1 MSLGENI
8 KQARNAKNMTQ
19 AQLAEALR
27 VSPQAV
33 SKWETSETYPDGSI
47 LVPLANLLGVSLD
60 TLFDNKMETCA
71 ALPDVAERIGA
82 LIKATPYPD
91 RMDLARELCWQI
103 ERGLFRFGCSGKYT
117 PGDLEKYRGLSS
129 FICNDHGFT
138 AMSNGKAPFFAL
150 FPDDG
155 RGWREV
161 IGDGEEMRKIFSCLS
176 DPDTMRAVLY
186 LYGKTE
192 DFVFDASFLARE
204 CGIDDEKIDAVL
216 DDLTGLHQIADH
228 YTIDI
233 DGAPRTLF
241 SFSPSHLIIAL
252 LIIAHELNHK
262 DGFCFT
268 TFTRS
273 IPFLNS
279 GDAGAES

>member
-19 AQLAEALR
+19 AQLAEALS

-33 SKWETSETYPDGSI
+33 SKWETSETYPDGSM

-60 TLFDNKMETCA
+60 TLFDNKMEPRT

-82 LIKATPYPD
+82 LINSTPSPD
-91 RMDLARELCWQI
+91 CMDLARELCWQI
-103 ERGLFRFGCSGKYT
+103 ERSLFRFGKPGKYH
-117 PGDLEKYRGLSS
+117 PGDLKKYRGVSS
-129 FICNDHGFT
+129 FIRNDYGFT
-138 AMSNGKAPFFAL
+138 AVSNGKAPFFAL

-176 DPDTMRAVLY
+176 DPDTMRAVIY
-186 LYGKTE
+186 LHGKNE
-192 DFVFDASFLARE
+192 DFVFDAGFLARE
-204 CGIDDEKIDAVL
+204 CGIGDERIGSVL
-216 DDLTGLHQIADH
+216 DDLIALHLASR

-233 DGAPRTLF
+233 DGSPRALF
-241 SFSPSHLIIAL
+241 NSSPSHLIIAL
-252 LIIAHELNHK
+252 LIMAHELNHK
-262 DGFCFT
+262 GGFCST
-268 TFTRS
+268 SSTRS
-273 IPFLNS
+273 IPFLDS
-279 GDAGAES
+279 GEVESES

>member
-19 AQLAEALR
+19 AQLAEALS

-33 SKWETSETYPDGSI
+33 SKWETSETYPDGSM

-60 TLFDNKMETCA
+60 TLFDNKMEPCA

-82 LIKATPYPD
+82 LINATPYPNC
-91 RMDLARELCWQI
+91 MNLARELCWQI
-103 ERGLFRFGCSGKYT
+103 ERSSLRFGKPGKYH

-129 FICNDHGFT
+129 FIRNDYGFT
-138 AMSNGKAPFFAL
+138 AVSNGKAPFFAV

-155 RGWREV
+155 KGWREV
-161 IGDGEEMRKIFSCLS
+161 IGDGEEMRKIFFCLS

-186 LYGKTE
+186 LYGKNE
-192 DFVFDASFLARE
+192 NFVFDAGFLARE
-204 CGIDDEKIDAVL
+204 CGIGDEKIGSVL
-216 DDLTGLHQIADH
+216 DDLIALHQIADR

-233 DGAPRTLF
+233 DGSPRTLF
-241 SFSPSHLIIAL
+241 SSSPTHLIIAL

-262 DGFCFT
+262 NGFCFT
-268 TFTRS
+268 VSTRS
-273 IPFLNS
+273 IPFLSS
-279 GDAGAES
+279 GEIGSES